1 MNFLTTGKLKFTE
14 CLTQVAEQY
23 LSEVKFL
30 AVLKLL
36 KRTDL
41 NITKDLTGSLL
52 TKALAG
58 SQLILIRRVLQILI
72 LLAWRVLWTGE
83 IITVFLQLI
92 ILTGLQTHFFT
103 FLHRFKLHWSE
114 RAQFL
119 TKVKFDAVII
129 RSIVTQDGGSLSVTQ
144 LHF

>member
-36 KRTDL
+36 KRTEKT
-41 NITKDLTGSLL
+41 NITKELTGSLL

-58 SQLILIRRVLQILI
+58 S
-72 LLAWRVLWTGE
+72 
-83 IITVFLQLI
+83 
-92 ILTGLQTHFFT
+92 
-103 FLHRFKLHWSE
+103 
-114 RAQFL
+114 
-119 TKVKFDAVII
+119 
-129 RSIVTQDGGSLSVTQ
+129 
-144 LHF
+144 